1 MTDLFGG
8 LNAPQREAVT
18 HCGSP
23 LLVLAGAGSGKTRTL
38 IQRIAWLIKDQGIA
52 PWQILAVTF
61 TNKAAAEMR
70 QRLAAILPD
79 CESPWVATFHASCV
93 RILRQEIT
101 LLGYKRDFVIYDD
114 QDQQRLLKQ
123 VLVELGI
130 SEKILRPAAAAQ
142 AIDQAKNRGF
152 EPKDMA
158 EQHADQPELA
168 EIYRRYQ
175 QRLKQANALDFGDL
189 LMLLVKLFEAHP
201 ERLHHW
207 QQRFRHILVDEFQD
221 TNGIQYQ
228 LVNLL
233 AQPHRNLCVVGDDDQ
248 SIYAWRGAEIANILN
263 FERDYPG
270 TKIIRL
276 EQNYRSTRNI
286 LDAAGAVVKQ
296 NLTRKGKSLWTENP
310 LGEPVRIEPCSDDL
324 EEARFVSREINRLL
338 QSGGSLREIAVFYR
352 TNAQSRALEEALA
365 FARIP
370 YVMYGG
376 VRFFARLEIKN
387 ALSYLRLL
395 YNPADSLAAQRIIN
409 VPARGIGKTS
419 IERIAQQQGEAL
431 SFFEACQQALNQGLL
446 NKGISAKLKVF
457 VALIERFRDQ
467 LDQQPY
473 PELMAELLEDSGYL
487 PSLRDE
493 AENALTDGQRQEA
506 RGRLENL
513 EQLLAGMEE
522 HYARSG
528 SLADYLEEI
537 ALVTDLDRLD
547 QQQEH
552 VTLMTLHAAKGL
564 EFPVVFMTGLEEGL
578 FPHNRGDGSNVEEE
592 RRLCYVGMTR
602 AMVRLYLTH
611 ARRRRIYGSYQYNA
625 PSRFLAEIP
634 RPGAEKGLPQA
645 AGKHNLAALFASV
658 GDENSAAPVVTAADA
673 EKDEIEVIPEAEE
686 GLHLGMRVRHIK
698 FGIGRVRRLEGSGD
712 NQKVIVYFERVGPKK
727 LLLRFAGL
735 EPA

>member
-1 MTDLFGG
+1 MTELLGG
-8 LNAPQREAVT
+8 LNTPQRAAVT
-18 HCGSP
+18 HYGSP

-38 IQRIAWLIKDQGIA
+38 IQRIAWLIRDQGVA

-70 QRLAAILPD
+70 ERLAAILPD

-93 RILRQEIT
+93 RILRQEIH
-101 LLGYKRDFVIYDD
+101 LLGYERDFVIYDD

-130 SEKILRPAAAAQ
+130 NEKILRPAAAAQ
-142 AIDQAKNRGF
+142 AIDQAKNRGQGP
-152 EPKDMA
+152 EDLVA
-158 EQHADQPELA
+158 QYSGQPELA
-168 EIYRRYQ
+168 AIYRRYQ
-175 QRLKQANALDFGDL
+175 QRLKQANAVDFGDL
-189 LMLLVKLFEAHP
+189 LMLLVQLFETHP
-201 ERLHHW
+201 DRLHHW

-233 AQPHRNLCVVGDDDQ
+233 ARAHQNLCVVGDDDQ
-248 SIYAWRGAEIANILN
+248 SIYAWRGAEIGNILN

-286 LDAAGAVVKQ
+286 LDAASAVVKQ
-296 NLTRKGKSLWTENP
+296 NRARKGKSLWTDNP
-310 LGEPVRIEPCSDDL
+310 LGEPVRVEPCSDDV
-324 EEARFVSREINRLL
+324 EEARFVSREIGRLV
-338 QSGGSLREIAVFYR
+338 QNGTSLRDIAVFYR
-352 TNAQSRALEEALA
+352 TNAQSRALEETLA

-376 VRFFARLEIKN
+376 VRFFARLEIKD

-395 YNPADSLAAQRIIN
+395 YNPADSLAALRIIN
-409 VPARGIGKTS
+409 VPTRGIGKTS
-419 IERIAQQQGEAL
+419 IERIAQLQSESV
-431 SFFEACQQALNQGLL
+431 SFYAACQQALAQSLL
-446 NKGISAKLKVF
+446 SAAISTRLKAF
-457 VALIERFRDQ
+457 VDLIERFRPR

-473 PELMAELLEDSGYL
+473 PELMAELLDESGYL
-487 PSLRDE
+487 AALRDD
-493 AENALTDGQRQEA
+493 AERALTDGQRQEA
-506 RGRLENL
+506 RGRIENL

-522 HYARSG
+522 HCGRSG
-528 SLADYLEEI
+528 SLSDYLEEI

-547 QQQEH
+547 QQKDH

-578 FPHNRGDGSNVEEE
+578 FPHNRGGGSDVEEE

-602 AMVRLYLTH
+602 AMERLYLTH

-625 PSRFLAEIP
+625 PSRFLTEIP
-634 RPGAEKGLPQA
+634 SPGASAPLSSSAVG
-645 AGKHNLAALFASV
+645 HNLATLFASV
-658 GDENSAAPVVTAADA
+658 DAGTSPPPATADA
-673 EKDEIEVIPEAEE
+673 DEGFDEIEVIPEAEE
-686 GLHLGMRVRHIK
+686 GLRLGMRVRHIK
-698 FGIGRVRRLEGSGD
+698 FGIGTVRRLEGSGD
-712 NQKVIVYFERVGPKK
+712 KQKVIVYFERIGPKK